1 MTFQRRLLLGFAL
14 MTVPVLLVGAE
25 AMRSNALERRALEA
39 LGQGL
44 GRGRTYAEVETAMF
58 NQSEVLWRALSGLEP
73 GARREYALQGEVVRY
88 WFERW
93 RGELRPDERQLG
105 ENVRILH
112 REIEQVGDSVFRLID
127 AGRREAGYN
136 LARRELRYRLLPA
149 LTEVNHEIY
158 RRARE
163 YSVQRAFARVEEV
176 VNAERRALLAI
187 LVLAAV
193 LGPAAAWLIARG
205 LARPIRELR
214 EAMAVVGAGDL
225 DHPITARGGDE
236 IGDLARSFAQMTGRL
251 REARAEQLR
260 LNGELGERLTQLE
273 RAQAQVV
280 QSEKLASV
288 GQMAAAVAHGLRNP
302 LASLR
307 ASAQL
312 ALRHPDSPAARE
324 QLHAMVEEVDRLDH
338 RIGHLLAFSRP
349 APVRPLRE
357 PAGPLVE
364 GLLPPLAH
372 LLAERRVTLARA
384 IAPGLPEILVDPV
397 RVEQAV
403 TEVVANALDAM
414 PQGGTLTVGARVEPG
429 ADGAPC
435 VAITIGD
442 TGPGIP
448 PEALPSV
455 FEPFFTTR
463 AEGTG
468 LGLAIARRFT
478 EQNGG
483 RLTLASRPG
492 EGTTVRFEFPVAPAA
507 VGAVPA

>member
-127 AGRREAGYN
+127 AGRREAGYD

-260 LNGELGERLTQLE
+260 LNGELG
-273 RAQAQVV
+273 
-280 QSEKLASV
+280 
-288 GQMAAAVAHGLRNP
+288 
-302 LASLR
+302 
-307 ASAQL
+307 
-312 ALRHPDSPAARE
+312 
-324 QLHAMVEEVDRLDH
+324 
-338 RIGHLLAFSRP
+338 
-349 APVRPLRE
+349 
-357 PAGPLVE
+357 
-364 GLLPPLAH
+364 
-372 LLAERRVTLARA
+372 
-384 IAPGLPEILVDPV
+384 
-397 RVEQAV
+397 
-403 TEVVANALDAM
+403 
-414 PQGGTLTVGARVEPG
+414 
-429 ADGAPC
+429 
-435 VAITIGD
+435 
-442 TGPGIP
+442 
-448 PEALPSV
+448 
-455 FEPFFTTR
+455 
-463 AEGTG
+463 
-468 LGLAIARRFT
+468 
-478 EQNGG
+478 
-483 RLTLASRPG
+483 
-492 EGTTVRFEFPVAPAA
+492 
-507 VGAVPA
+507 